1 MQKLSIFLLMI
12 AIFTSPGKVYN
23 QQLLE
28 QNQMHGVNNL
38 DLDS

>member
-1 MQKLSIFLLMI
+1 MI
-12 AIFTSPGKVYN
+12 AIFMSPGKVYN

-28 QNQMHGVNNL
+28 QNQMHGHGVNNL

>member
-1 MQKLSIFLLMI
+1 MI
-12 AIFTSPGKVYN
+12 AIFMSPGKVYN

>member
-1 MQKLSIFLLMI
+1 MI

-28 QNQMHGVNNL
+28 QNQMHGHGVNNL